1 MKHLLKL
8 SALTPA
14 ELTRILDVADQL
26 KAQQAAGGTPP
37 LLAGKSVA
45 LMFSKASTRTRASF
59 AVGVGQLGGM
69 GHYMNAATE
78 LQSGGGEPLRD
89 TARAMVRSGAPV
101 TWQVMRWVA
110 PSPSPACWA
119 HIYSAMAVSAATKAS

>member
-37 LLAGKSVA
+37 
-45 LMFSKASTRTRASF
+45 RWR
-59 AVGVGQLGGM
+59 
-69 GHYMNAATE
+69 
-78 LQSGGGEPLRD
+78 
-89 TARAMVRSGAPV
+89 ARAWR
-101 TWQVMRWVA
+101 
-110 PSPSPACWA
+110 
-119 HIYSAMAVSAATKAS
+119 

>member
-45 LMFSKASTRTRASF
+45 LMFSKASTRTGASF
-59 AVGVGQLGGM
+59 AVGVGLS
-69 GHYMNAATE
+69 
-78 LQSGGGEPLRD
+78 LI
-89 TARAMVRSGAPV
+89 
-101 TWQVMRWVA
+101 
-110 PSPSPACWA
+110 
-119 HIYSAMAVSAATKAS
+119 HI

>member
-78 LQSGGGEPLRD
+78 LQSVGGEPLRD
-89 TARAMVRSGAPV
+89 TARALGRYYDCVVWR
-101 TWQVMRWVA
+101 TYRR
-110 PSPSPACWA
+110 
-119 HIYSAMAVSAATKAS
+119 ATVPPLM